1 MDRPADQASNPTKP
15 PLDRAQMLKANRVG
29 LAKADY
35 GGRPSTLCKGCGHNS
50 VANQIIQV
58 AFELNLRPQEV
69 VKLSGIGCSSKS
81 PAYFLGMSHG
91 FNSLHGRMP
100 SLGTGALMANHSL
113 RAIGVSGD
121 GDTGSIGMGQ
131 FKHLLRRNPRM
142 VYIVENNGVYG
153 LTKGQFSATAEQGL
167 ELKYAGHNDFPQI
180 DLCLEALVA
189 GCGFVARS
197 FAGDAKQVR
206 ELLKAALSHRGT
218 ALLDIIS
225 PCVAFNNED
234 TSPKSYGYGL
244 KNERPLHE
252 IGYVP
257 FAEEVM
263 VEDYAP
269 GERREVALHDGSR
282 ISLRKLER
290 DYDPTDR
297 LGAMTR
303 LQQASAA
310 EEFITGLLYYDP
322 QRPALAE
329 VSNLPETPLAYLEEA
344 ELRPSREA
352 LESLMRAYL

>member
-1 MDRPADQASNPTKP
+1 MNRVQAI
-15 PLDRAQMLKANRVG
+15 KANDIG

-50 VANQIIQV
+50 IANQIIQI
-58 AFELNLRPQEV
+58 AFELNLRPQEI

-121 GDTGSIGMGQ
+121 GDTGSIGLGQ
-131 FKHLLRRNPRM
+131 FKHLMRRNVRM

-153 LTKGQFSATAEQGL
+153 LTKGQFSATAEMGL

-180 DLCLEALVA
+180 DICTEALVA

-197 FAGDAKQVR
+197 FAGDARQVR

-218 ALLDIIS
+218 AVLDIIS

-234 TSPKSYGYGL
+234 DSPKSYGYGV

-252 IGYVP
+252 LGYVP
-257 FAEEVM
+257 QAEEIVIG
-263 VEDYAP
+263 DYDP
-269 GERREVALHDGSR
+269 GELKVVELHDGSR
-282 ISLRKLER
+282 ISLRKLEEG
-290 DYDPTDR
+290 YDPTDR
-297 LGAMTR
+297 LGAIGR
-303 LQQASAA
+303 LQRANQ
-310 EEFITGLLYYDP
+310 EQEFITGLIYYDP
-322 QRPALAE
+322 ERPSLAE
-329 VSNLPETPLAYLEEA
+329 VSSLSDTPLAYLPEEK
-344 ELRPSREA
+344 LRPSREKLGA
-352 LESLMRAYL
+352 LMASYL